1 MSAWTRF
8 SDRLPTPADARGGMV
23 LSRHRSIVTG
33 AIEERMGL
41 WDWIQPTHPQAKE
54 LWEANGFIDWCTPSS
69 ATPINAGRTKETI

>member
-8 SDRLPTPADARGGMV
+8 SDRLPTPSDARGGMV
-23 LSRHRSIVTG
+23 LARHRSIVTG

-69 ATPINAGRTKETI
+69 ANPSTSQGTTP